1 MDASAGWAVLP
12 AAFLLDFF
20 IGDPQFAHHPVRYMG
35 RAIEFMEPRFREL
48 PVRLS
53 VSGGLFALFLILG
66 TWAVAAM
73 MLGAVYA
80 ISPILK
86 TTLEIIVLYFCISSR
101 GLAVAAGEIYGIL
114 RTGDLPAA
122 RSRLAMIVGRDT
134 RRLSEAGVAR
144 AAVET
149 VAENLVDGFISPLFF
164 FLLGGVPLVAA
175 YKMVNTLDSMVGYKN
190 DAYREFGK
198 VSARIDDVAN
208 YIPARLSA
216 PVVALAAQLLN
227 RRGIEAF
234 RTAVKEGRRHSSPN
248 AGYSE
253 AAFAGTLRVKLGGPN
268 VYHGKLVDK
277 PYIGGAFGD
286 VTARHIPKACDLLE
300 LSAALWFV
308 IVWYAGI
315 FSRAWA

>member
-1 MDASAGWAVLP
+1 MDVLTGWAVLP

-20 IGDPQFAHHPVRYMG
+20 VGDPQFAHHPVRYMG
-35 RAIEFMEPRFREL
+35 RAITFMEPRFRKL
-48 PVRLS
+48 PVHLT

-66 TWAVAAM
+66 TWVVAVIT
-73 MLGAVYA
+73 LGAAHV
-80 ISPILK
+80 ISPVSQ
-86 TTLEIIVLYFCISSR
+86 TALEITVLYFCIASR
-101 GLAVAAGEIYGIL
+101 GLAAAAGEIYGLL
-114 RTGDLPAA
+114 RTGNLPAA
-122 RSRLAMIVGRDT
+122 RSNLAMIVGRDT
-134 RRLSEAGVAR
+134 SRLSEAGVAR

-190 DAYREFGK
+190 DAYCEFGK
-198 VSARIDDVAN
+198 VSARIDDIAN
-208 YIPARLSA
+208 YFPARLSA
-216 PVVALAAQLLN
+216 PVIALAVQLLN
-227 RRGIEAF
+227 RRGMQAF
-234 RTAVKEGRRHSSPN
+234 RTAAKEGRRHSSPN

-253 AAFAGTLRVKLGGPN
+253 AAFAGALQVKLGGPN

-308 IVWYAGI
+308 IIWYAGI
-315 FSRAWA
+315 FSGAWT